1 MKTRLTAVIAAVFMI
16 AAGGGC
22 GDDSG
27 GRPSKA
33 ELSETIVEQLE
44 VEKAEGDCIADEL
57 LDSDL
62 SDKVLTAI
70 AEDDEGDVGDDE
82 QEEAIEVIG
91 KASAD
96 CASGG

>member
-1 MKTRLTAVIAAVFMI
+1 MKTRLVAVVGALIMVV
-16 AAGGGC
+16 AGGAC

-27 GRPSKA
+27 GRPSKS
-33 ELSETIVEQLE
+33 ELSDTIVEQLD
-44 VEKAEGDCIADEL
+44 VERAEGDCIADEL
-57 LDSDL
+57 LASDL

-70 AEDDEGDVGDDE
+70 ADDDESDVDDDE

-91 KASAD
+91 KATAD